1 MMNLAKNQTPGVGN
15 IMPIGHFWSK
25 LSSGYE
31 IARTYLIKIVPLGLE
46 IGYFLVKIVPPGLEI
61 GHFWVK
67 MAPSGLV
74 NLCQVATAFWWFQLA
89 GDKCHS
95 YYNTI

>member
-31 IARTYLIKIVPLGLE
+31 IARTQL
-46 IGYFLVKIVPPGLEI
+46 FNQNC
-61 GHFWVK
+61 
-67 MAPSGLV
+67 AP
-74 NLCQVATAFWWFQLA
+74 WF
-89 GDKCHS
+89 GNRVFFS
-95 YYNTI
+95 